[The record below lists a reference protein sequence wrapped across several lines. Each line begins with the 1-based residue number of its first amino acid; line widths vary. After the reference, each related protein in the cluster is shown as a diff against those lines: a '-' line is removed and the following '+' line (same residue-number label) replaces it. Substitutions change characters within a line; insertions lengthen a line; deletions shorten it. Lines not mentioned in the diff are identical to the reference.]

1 MPTSANIWE
10 IGGREIPRPSELD
23 AGKRDGLNL
32 GEVGGLQRPGY
43 VEETPP
49 LIVAGGQGARRNE
62 RNTDDRGGGEV
73 GMAL

>member
-1 MPTSANIWE
+1 MWE

-32 GEVGGLQRPGY
+32 GEVGRLERRGY
-43 VEETPP
+43 VEELPP
-49 LIVAGGQGARRNE
+49 PIAAEGLGSRTE
-62 RNTDDRGGGEV
+62 RNTDDKGGGEV